1 MPLGI
6 LPDTKLEHVPGTAP
20 LSDLGRTDLEIAAGG
35 IDRGLL
41 KHDASGTIVLVPQP
55 SDSVDDPYNWP
66 RWKKEM
72 FTVVIAYG
80 CGCVGAIGPLLT
92 PAFVPLAAQFGVP
105 LQRFTLGCNGSCI
118 VSIAA
123 GSLLC
128 NTLAVKIGKRP
139 VYLVTT
145 LGLAV
150 SSFWAAEVNSF
161 GSLAAARTIQGL
173 CMAPFEALIPA
184 SVGDIWH
191 VHERGFR
198 MAIFNLGVLGG
209 INLAGPIAGS
219 VIQYGSY
226 RIAMHTMGAAFVVML
241 ILVVFFMPETAFKR
255 TDALNID
262 TSSHTVEAG
271 VLEKKQSV
279 ERIENDQSSAREG
292 TLSDVPMSYTKSLM
306 PWSGYWDHISFW
318 RTFLRPFVV
327 FASPIVM
334 WATLLFTICIS
345 WLVLISITLS
355 QIFSAPPYNFSVSSM
370 GATNVSSFVASVIAT
385 VVAGPIIDGIAK
397 WMSTRNGG
405 TFEPEFRLPVMVT
418 YLIFTATGFFAWGQS
433 LSVKDPWPIPVIVC
447 MGLINLG
454 VQLGTTAVVTYVS
467 DSHREQAAEA
477 FAIMNFIKN
486 MFAFGL
492 TFYAN
497 DWIAVQG
504 VRDAFFVIG
513 GTTMAVTLT
522 TIPMYIWG
530 KRARSWVKR
539 TGVLDSVLKAE

>member
-6 LPDTKLEHVPGTAP
+6 LQDNKLEHVPGTAP
-20 LSDLGRTDLEIAAGG
+20 LSELGRVDLEVSTD

-41 KHDASGTIVLVPQP
+41 KHDPTGKIVLVPQP
-55 SDSVDDPYNWP
+55 SDSPNDPYNWP
-66 RWKKEM
+66 RWQKEM
-72 FTVVIAYG
+72 AILPHTPQNLMGQTV
-80 CGCVGAIGPLLT
+80 GPLLT
-92 PAFVPLAAQFGVP
+92 PAFVPLAEQFNVP

-118 VSIAA
+118 VAISV
-123 GSLLC
+123 GSLVC
-128 NTLAVKIGKRP
+128 NTLAVKVGKRP
-139 VYLVTT
+139 IYLVTT

-150 SSFWAAEVNSF
+150 SSFWAAESKSF
-161 GSLAAARTIQGL
+161 ASLAAARAIQGF

-209 INLAGPIAGS
+209 INLASPIAGS
-219 VIQYGSY
+219 IIQYGSY
-226 RIAMHTMGAAFVVML
+226 RIAMHAMGGAFVLML
-241 ILVVFFMPETAFKR
+241 LLIILFMPESAFHR
-255 TDALNID
+255 HNVINID
-262 TSSHTVEAG
+262 TSARTLDTDAM
-271 VLEKKQSV
+271 EKEKSV
-279 ERIENDQSSAREG
+279 EHIEDGPSRYSTSSEPRDPYIK
-292 TLSDVPMSYTKSLM
+292 TLM
-306 PWSGYWDHISFW
+306 PWSGYWDHVSFW
-318 RTFLRPFVV
+318 RTLLRPFVV
-327 FASPIVM
+327 IASPVVI

-355 QIFSAPPYNFSVSSM
+355 QIFSAPPYSFSVSAV
-370 GATNVSSFVASVIAT
+370 GATNVSSFVASLLAT
-385 VVAGPIIDGIAK
+385 LVAGPIIDGVAK
-397 WMSTRNGG
+397 LMSRRNNG
-405 TFEPEFRLPVMVT
+405 TFEPEFRLPVMIT
-418 YLIFTATGFFAWGQS
+418 YLIFTANGFFAWGQS
-433 LSVKDPWPIPVIVC
+433 LHNRDPWPIPVIVC

-467 DSHREQAAEA
+467 DCHREQSAEA

-504 VRDAFFVIG
+504 VRDTFFIIG
-513 GTTMAVTLT
+513 GTTIAVTLA
-522 TIPMYIWG
+522 TIPMYIYG

-539 TGVLDSVLKAE
+539 YNILDSVLKAR

>member
-6 LPDTKLEHVPGTAP
+6 KDDNKLEHVPGTAP
-20 LSDLGRTDLEIAAGG
+20 LSELGRTHVEIAASGV
-35 IDRGLL
+35 DRRLL
-41 KHDASGTIVLVPQP
+41 KHDGTGEIVLVPQP
-55 SDSVDDPYNWP
+55 SDSPNDPYNWP

-92 PAFVPLAAQFGVP
+92 PAFVPLAKQFGVP

-139 VYLVTT
+139 IYLMTT

-150 SSFWAAEVNSF
+150 SCFWAAQVKSF
-161 GSLAAARTIQGL
+161 ASLAAARTLQGL

-184 SVGDIWH
+184 SVADIWH
-191 VHERGFR
+191 VHQRGFR

-219 VIQYGSY
+219 IIQNGSY
-226 RIAMHTMGAAFVVML
+226 RLAMLAVGGAFVLML
-241 ILVVFFMPETAFKR
+241 LLVIFFMPESAFDR
-255 TDALNID
+255 RGALNID
-262 TSSHTVEAG
+262 TSDRTLDIGKSE
-271 VLEKKQSV
+271 KQS
-279 ERIENDQSSAREG
+279 IEHIEVHQSTAGPLE
-292 TLSDVPMSYTKSLM
+292 PKESYVKGLC
-306 PWSGYWDHISFW
+306 PWSGYLDHVSFW
-318 RTFLRPFVV
+318 RTLLRPF
-327 FASPIVM
+327 FMLASPIVV
-334 WATLLFTICIS
+334 WATLLFTICVS
-345 WLVLISITLS
+345 WLVLISITIS
-355 QIFSAPPYNFSVSSM
+355 QIFSAPPYNFSISSV
-370 GATNVSSFVASVIAT
+370 GATNVSSFVASLIAT
-385 VVAGPIIDGIAK
+385 FVAGYILDGVVTQ
-397 WMSTRNGG
+397 MSKHNKGI
-405 TFEPEFRLPVMVT
+405 FEPEFRLPITATLLV
-418 YLIFTATGFFAWGQS
+418 FTATGFFAWGETLYKQ
-433 LSVKDPWPIPVIVC
+433 DPWPIPVILC

-467 DSHREQAAEA
+467 DCHREQSAEA

-486 MFAFGL
+486 LFAFGL

-497 DWIAVQG
+497 DWLATQG
-504 VRDAFFVIG
+504 VRHAFYVIG
-513 GTTMAVTLT
+513 GTTVAVTLT

-530 KRARSWVKR
+530 KRARSWVYR
-539 TGVLDSVLKAE
+539 TGVIDGVLKKQ

>member
-6 LPDTKLEHVPGTAP
+6 LPDYKLEHVPGTAP
-20 LSDLGRTDLEIAAGG
+20 LSELGRIDLEVSTD

-41 KHDASGTIVLVPQP
+41 KHDATGGIVLVPQP
-55 SDSVDDPYNWP
+55 SDSPNDPYNWP
-66 RWKKEM
+66 RWQKEA

-80 CGCVGAIGPLLT
+80 CGCVGAVGPLLT
-92 PAFVPLAAQFGVP
+92 SAFVPLAKQFNVP

-118 VSIAA
+118 VAIAA

-128 NTLAVKIGKRP
+128 NTLAVKVGKRP
-139 VYLVTT
+139 IYLVTT
-145 LGLAV
+145 LGLAI
-150 SSFWAAEVNSF
+150 SCFWAAESKSF
-161 GSLAAARTIQGL
+161 ASLAAARAIQGL

-209 INLAGPIAGS
+209 I
-219 VIQYGSY
+219 YGSY
-226 RIAMHTMGAAFVVML
+226 RIAMHAMGGAFVVML
-241 ILVVFFMPETAFKR
+241 ILVFLFMPETAFHR
-255 TDALNID
+255 RDAINID
-262 TSSHTVEAG
+262 TSSKTLETDAIEKEKNVEH
-271 VLEKKQSV
+271 
-279 ERIENDQSSAREG
+279 IEDRPSHESISPEARDPYVK
-292 TLSDVPMSYTKSLM
+292 TLRA
-306 PWSGYWDHISFW
+306 WSGYWDDVSFW
-318 RTFLRPFVV
+318 RTLLRPFVMI
-327 FASPIVM
+327 ASPIVM

-355 QIFSAPPYNFSVSSM
+355 QIFSAPPYNFSVSAV
-370 GATNVSSFVASVIAT
+370 GATNVSSFVASLLAT
-385 VVAGPIIDGIAK
+385 LVAGPIIDGVAK
-397 WMSTRNGG
+397 WMSRRNNG

-418 YLIFTATGFFAWGQS
+418 YLLFTATGFFAWGQA
-433 LSVKDPWPIPVIVC
+433 LYNKDPWPIPVIVC

-467 DSHREQAAEA
+467 DCHREQSAEA

-513 GTTMAVTLT
+513 GTTVAVTLA
-522 TIPMYIWG
+522 TIPMYIYG

-539 TGVLDSVLKAE
+539 YNILDSVLKAR

>member
-6 LPDTKLEHVPGTAP
+6 LQDNKLEHVPGTAP
-20 LSDLGRTDLEIAAGG
+20 LSELGRVDLEVSTD

-41 KHDASGTIVLVPQP
+41 KHDPTGKIVLVPQP
-55 SDSVDDPYNWP
+55 SDSPNDPYNWP
-66 RWKKEM
+66 RWQKEM

-80 CGCVGAIGPLLT
+80 CGCVGAVGPLLT
-92 PAFVPLAAQFGVP
+92 PAFVPLAEQFNVP

-118 VSIAA
+118 VAISV
-123 GSLLC
+123 GSLVC
-128 NTLAVKIGKRP
+128 NTLAVKVGKRP
-139 VYLVTT
+139 IYLVTT

-150 SSFWAAEVNSF
+150 SSFWAAESKSF
-161 GSLAAARTIQGL
+161 VSLAAARAIQGF

-209 INLAGPIAGS
+209 INLASPIAGS
-219 VIQYGSY
+219 IIQYGSY
-226 RIAMHTMGAAFVVML
+226 RIAMHAMGGAFVLML
-241 ILVVFFMPETAFKR
+241 LLIILFMPESAFHR
-255 TDALNID
+255 HNVINID
-262 TSSHTVEAG
+262 TSARTLDTDAM
-271 VLEKKQSV
+271 EKEKSV
-279 ERIENDQSSAREG
+279 EHIEDGPSRYSTSSEPRDPYIK
-292 TLSDVPMSYTKSLM
+292 TLM
-306 PWSGYWDHISFW
+306 PWSGYWDHVSFW
-318 RTFLRPFVV
+318 RTLLRPFVV
-327 FASPIVM
+327 IASPVVI

-355 QIFSAPPYNFSVSSM
+355 QIFSAPPYSFSVSAV
-370 GATNVSSFVASVIAT
+370 GATNVSSFVASLLAT
-385 VVAGPIIDGIAK
+385 LVAGPIIDGVAK
-397 WMSTRNGG
+397 LMSRRNNG
-405 TFEPEFRLPVMVT
+405 TFEPEFRLPVMIT

-433 LSVKDPWPIPVIVC
+433 LHNRDPWPIPVIVC

-467 DSHREQAAEA
+467 DCHREQSAEA

-504 VRDAFFVIG
+504 VRDTFFIIG
-513 GTTMAVTLT
+513 GTTIAVTLA
-522 TIPMYIWG
+522 TIPMYIYG

-539 TGVLDSVLKAE
+539 YNILDSVLKAR